1 MAKIDVTDYRFPQGW
16 IDPTR
21 ADELSRK
28 HCQYLEDGDIV
39 AFDSTP
45 FEFSRE
51 DREFLLSQKQSGLK
65 VHKNVSYRPG
75 QDLLRGDA
83 CETAEDNQRLHD
95 IMRRYSAEVTRFIRA
110 FLAPYGPHLT
120 LDFASYRPLEEQ
132 GRDLPIHKRNDLMHV
147 DAFPSRPTRGGRILR
162 VFTNINPSRPRIW
175 ETTEKF
181 PKLVETFAD
190 DAGLP
195 QFARESGSAGEK
207 IRQAFAPVFRAVG
220 VKGMD
225 RSAYDRFMLKFHDYL
240 KENNDYQTKWAK
252 TRLEFPAGSTWMVYT
267 DQVPHAA
274 MSGQFMT
281 EQTFIIP
288 VEAMVTPERCPLR
301 VLEAHCG
308 KALVG

>member
-1 MAKIDVTDYRFPQGW
+1 
-16 IDPTR
+16 
-21 ADELSRK
+21 
-28 HCQYLEDGDIV
+28 
-39 AFDSTP
+39 
-45 FEFSRE
+45 
-51 DREFLLSQKQSGLK
+51 
-65 VHKNVSYRPG
+65 
-75 QDLLRGDA
+75 
-83 CETAEDNQRLHD
+83 
-95 IMRRYSAEVTRFIRA
+95 
-110 FLAPYGPHLT
+110 
-120 LDFASYRPLEEQ
+120 
-132 GRDLPIHKRNDLMHV
+132 MHV

-181 PKLVETFAD
+181 PKLVQTFAD

-240 KENNDYQTKWAK
+240 KENNDYQTKWPK

-288 VEAMVTPERCPLR
+288 VKAMVTPERCPLR
-301 VLEAHCG
+301 VLERTAAKCWSD
-308 KALVG
+308 KPKIPTNSI